1 MRVLTGGMDV
11 APKGG
16 VLKSLFLSTL
26 GKGELEESV
35 LGPDALLPHVVIEP
49 TAVLARVAGKRDK
62 QNHRSVGEVV
72 VKPVIGSSAV
82 NDHCWL
88 ARAQFVG
95 EGPNLMRRK
104 TSQLRDFLK
113 G

>member
-1 MRVLTGGMDV
+1 MRVLAGGMDV

-16 VLKSLFLSTL
+16 VLNPLFLSTP
-26 GKGELEESV
+26 GKGKLEEAV

-49 TAVLARVAGKRDK
+49 AAVLACVAGKRDK

-82 NDHCWL
+82 NDHGRL
-88 ARAQFVG
+88 ARAELAG
-95 EGPNLMRRK
+95 EGLNLLRRK
-104 TSQLRDFLK
+104 TSQLR
-113 G
+113 